1 LPKLVKKLQ
10 SIISQLILI
19 SYIAFSLVSLQ
30 NCTKHEQ
37 DDSTSE
43 QLSHDKAEVVKFLLQ
58 KFNAEVFDCNSQI
71 VLEKTVVADTTLIGV
86 FEKGSETYLNAQ
98 IKTDCS
104 KKYFVRLKCSEEVL
118 AQYRKTKSNNAI
130 IAATFNRIDNAEVI
144 ANVDSLDGANPAI
157 NLGESVILSGVC
169 YEIRETPTG
178 LNAN

>member
-1 LPKLVKKLQ
+1 MPKLVKKVRSL
-10 SIISQLILI
+10 ISQLILI

-37 DDSTSE
+37 DASTSE
-43 QLSHDKAEVVKFLLQ
+43 RLSNDKAKVIKFLLQ
-58 KFNAEVFDCNSQI
+58 KFNAEAFDCNNQV
-71 VLEKTVVADTTLIGV
+71 VLEKAVVADTLLIGM
-86 FEKGSETYLNAQ
+86 FEKGKETYLNAQ

-104 KKYFVRLKCSEEVL
+104 KKYFIRLKCSKEVI

-130 IAATFNRIDNAEVI
+130 VAAKFNRIDNTTVS
-144 ANVDSLDGANPAI
+144 ANVDSLDGVNPAI
-157 NLGESVILSGVC
+157 NLGESVILSGIC